1 MIFQQNRKSD
11 SRAKKIS
18 AEKIFWKWTFDFSTI
33 FGFGHISAQVKSTPS
48 KEPFSRARTNHQI
61 VGNLFYSCTRIGP
74 NDIFSAQSGITTSG
88 LTLIV
93 LKVHLFLTTKH
104 TVFGQVRL
112 GFYKYKTHFQVN
124 TPLDQCWNWF
134 FNMLTHTTRPKN

>member
-1 MIFQQNRKSD
+1 MFKVSNKTFLIFQQNRKSD

-104 TVFGQVRL
+104 TVFGQVRFL
-112 GFYKYKTHFQVN
+112 KVQNALSGQYAIRS
-124 TPLDQCWNWF
+124 
-134 FNMLTHTTRPKN
+134 MLKLVF